1 MEIDMITKPKD
12 MQKAMYQEKL
22 KLEETKTGIK
32 TRSKR
37 ITKSKANNFKT
48 ESEESSNVSI

>member
-1 MEIDMITKPKD
+1 MEIDIITKPKD